1 MGLTPVLVWSPNN
14 FLRQGVP
21 LEVMQE
27 FLGHVDVSTTHGI
40 YAPVLGVQVVRG
52 YAQLAVKAGTIS
64 REEGMLVQGVKGFSR
79 AAAANVD
86 EKRVQTRIVS
96 VTYDYKPDGR
106 KRRVVVTRQS
116 TKKAWPRLLS
126 EAEVAALMQLRN
138 DSPQAWRDALL
149 MCLLLEHGL
158 RASEVAALK
167 VGNIDLTQGELR
179 FRRPKVKGTEH
190 EWAQHELTPRTCE
203 LASYYIEHLYPPTP
217 SVNSGQALRPHG
229 P

>member
-21 LEVMQE
+21 LEVVQE

-116 TKKAWPRLLS
+116 TKKARPRLLS

-158 RASEVAALK
+158 RASGSGRSE
-167 VGNIDLTQGELR
+167 GGQH
-179 FRRPKVKGTEH
+179 RPC
-190 EWAQHELTPRTCE
+190 AR
-203 LASYYIEHLYPPTP
+203 
-217 SVNSGQALRPHG
+217 
-229 P
+229 